1 MGLGEPGP
9 PKQTYVEKGSFLI
22 FDTIGEVVP
31 GFYVIGAVEVPSYL
45 LDGGQ
50 PVLFDAGFSVFGP
63 LYERDI
69 KKILGS
75 ESPKFLFLTHV
86 HFDHCGAAAYL
97 KKTFPGLI
105 IAASQRAAEI
115 VRRPN
120 ARKLIADLNDAGA
133 ETVRRWKPNLCLS
146 EPFRPF
152 EVDRV
157 LQDGDRLAL
166 GPGLSL
172 QVIATPG
179 HTWDFLSYYIPERKI
194 LIASEAVGCADVTG
208 YVVTEFLV
216 DFEVY
221 LRSLKRLAALEVE
234 VLCQGHRLVY
244 TGLEVRD
251 YLKRS
256 IQTASQFKER
266 VVGLLT
272 REGGDTRRVVELVK
286 AEEYDSKPHPKQP
299 EPAYLLNLEARV
311 KHLAGRMNTK

>member
-1 MGLGEPGP
+1 LDEPGP
-9 PKQTYVEKGSFLI
+9 PKQIYDEKGRLLI

-45 LDGGQ
+45 LDGDR

-63 LYERDI
+63 LYERAV
-69 KKILGS
+69 KEILGIRD
-75 ESPKFLFLTHV
+75 PKILFLTHV

-97 KKTFPGLI
+97 KKAFPGLV

-120 ARKLIADLNDAGA
+120 ARKLIADLNDSGA
-133 ETVRRWKPNLCLS
+133 DTVRRWKPDLRLG

-157 LQDGDRLAL
+157 LADGDRLDL
-166 GPGLSL
+166 GPGLSVE
-172 QVIATPG
+172 VIATPG

-221 LRSLKRLAALEVE
+221 LKSLKRLAALGVD

-244 TGLEVRD
+244 TGPEVVD
-251 YLKRS
+251 YFKRS
-256 IQTASQFKER
+256 LRTASQFKER
-266 VVGLLT
+266 VVDLLI

-286 AEEYDSKPHPKQP
+286 GEEYDAKPHPKQP

-311 KHLAGRMNTK
+311 KHLAGKMNGK

>member
-1 MGLGEPGP
+1 
-9 PKQTYVEKGSFLI
+9 LI
-22 FDTIGEVVP
+22 FDQTGEVVP
-31 GFYVIGAVEVPSYL
+31 GFYVLGASEVPSYL
-45 LDGGQ
+45 LDADP

-69 KKILGS
+69 KQLLGTR
-75 ESPKFLFLTHV
+75 SPEFLFLTHV

-97 KKTFPGLI
+97 KKAFPRLI
-105 IAASQRAAEI
+105 IGASQRAAEI
-115 VRRPN
+115 VQRPN
-120 ARKLIADLNDAGA
+120 ARKLMADLNDSGA
-133 ETVRRWKPNLCLS
+133 ATVRRWKPELRLT
-146 EPFRPF
+146 EPFLPF
-152 EVDRV
+152 AIDRV
-157 LQDGDRLAL
+157 LEDGDRLDL

-244 TGLEVRD
+244 TDTEVGD
-251 YLKRS
+251 YFRRS
-256 IQTASQFKER
+256 IQAALDFRKGVLEKLQVKKGDIGQ
-266 VVGLLT
+266 VVQM
-272 REGGDTRRVVELVK
+272 VK
-286 AEEYDSKPHPKQP
+286 AEEYDPKPHPKQP
-299 EPAYLLNLEARV
+299 EPAYLLNLKARV
-311 KHLAGRMNTK
+311 MHLAGKMNAK